1 MPPPARSAHIDSH
14 PEDGD
19 PAGGDPAG
27 SEPDGAPVTRAVAL
41 AAAVLLYGLVVGLYY
56 GTEGWQLPSVLVAI
70 PAVLALAFGPP
81 VIIGSALV
89 AVGTRWLFALSDP
102 GRTEAAVGT
111 TLVILGIAGF
121 GCFVVRRRERA
132 AARLVSV
139 ATVAE
144 TAQRAV
150 LRPVPATVGGFRAAA
165 NYRAAARYARIGGDL
180 YAVADTP
187 AGLRALIGDVRGKGL
202 DAVATAAVVLGAF
215 HEAVLDAPGLDALAD
230 RLDASLRRH
239 LTDPESFVTAFLLE
253 AAPDGTVRGLSCGH
267 PPVLLLRGTEVSEL
281 PAPSGLPLG
290 LRTPAD
296 DPAPAP
302 ATPLHP
308 GDTLLLHT
316 DGISEARDRD
326 GAFYPLPARL
336 AACTGLPPQ
345 ALVDR
350 LQQDAHDF
358 AGGTSDDTALLAL
371 RREPAAPSPEPG
383 ADAAG
388 DA

>member
-1 MPPPARSAHIDSH
+1 M
-14 PEDGD
+14 
-19 PAGGDPAG
+19 
-27 SEPDGAPVTRAVAL
+27 AL
-41 AAAVLLYGLVVGLYY
+41 AAAVLLYGLVVGLQY
-56 GTEGWQLPSVLVAI
+56 GTDGWHLPSVLVAV
-70 PAVLALAFGPP
+70 PAVVALAFGPP
-81 VIIGSALV
+81 AILASAFLAV
-89 AVGTRWLFALSDP
+89 ATRWAFTLSDP
-102 GRTEAAVGT
+102 GRTGAAVGT
-111 TLVILGIAGF
+111 TLVILGIAAL
-121 GCFVVRRRERA
+121 GCFVVRRHERS

-215 HEAVLDAPGLDALAD
+215 HEAVLDAPTLDALAD

-253 AAPDGTVRGLSCGH
+253 AAPDGTARGLSCGH
-267 PPVLLLRGTEVSEL
+267 PAALLLRGTAVREL
-281 PAPSGLPLG
+281 PAPPGLPLG
-290 LRTPAD
+290 LRTPAAG
-296 DPAPAP
+296 PAPAP
-302 ATPLHP
+302 ATLLHP
-308 GDTLLLHT
+308 GDTLLLYT

-326 GAFYPLPARL
+326 GAFYPLPDRL
-336 AACTGLPPQ
+336 AACAGLSPQ

-358 AGGTSDDTALLAL
+358 AGGTDDDTALLAL
-371 RREPAAPSPEPG
+371 SRGPAAPDPLRS
-383 ADAAG
+383 A
-388 DA
+388 